1 MSNANPLQLLRSNTA
16 NKRPDPTAL
25 ADGRPAVN
33 TNAVSPGL
41 FFKDSA
47 GNLVKVGPVHVGTT
61 APNASP
67 ASGGATGNS
76 LGEQWLD
83 TTGGVYVL
91 KIWDGSAWRSET
103 GTFVDASG
111 DTMTGALVMDNQQ
124 QVRFREV
131 TANGTN
137 YIALQAPASVAS
149 DKTITLPDVNGTVVT
164 TGDTGTVTSTMI
176 ADATIVDADIS
187 ASAEIAVSKLADG
200 TARQLLQTDAA
211 GTGVEWTSNVDVPG
225 TLDVTGAATFD
236 STVAVT
242 GALTKSGSNV
252 VTVGDTGTVTS
263 TMILDGTIV
272 NADVNASAA
281 IAGTKISP
289 DFGSQNVTTTG
300 TSTSASFI
308 PTSSA
313 VPTNGVYLPAA
324 NSVAIS
330 TNGTRRLIITS
341 DGKVGL
347 GSASVLQQGSAIDG
361 GSGAGILELY
371 NGATG
376 NTTLENTGAFPIIF
390 KTNGSE
396 RMRLDSSGRLG
407 LGTSSPGFKL
417 TIEDATTPRIRI
429 GDGTRHLNVDGGST
443 TQNAAIGTDYAG
455 SFGIYTNG
463 AANTRLHVTSAG
475 NVGIGTTSPGSPLT
489 IESNAGNQVKI
500 TYPSIASYF
509 LNATSGGDF
518 AINKDG
524 TERARI
530 DSSGRLLVGTS
541 SARSNFFNTSASA
554 ALQVEGASGDTRRLS
569 IVSSATGNA
578 PAVLILGRQTSGS
591 IGGNTSVANDSPVGW
606 ISFQGND
613 GAEFVEA
620 ASIEC
625 YADGTPG
632 ANDMP
637 GRLVFSTTADGASSP
652 TERLRITSA
661 GRVGVGAS
669 SPQSAV
675 DVLSGVRGVPETS
688 GSTTSVTT
696 LRIRGSSNGVLDIGE
711 LSSATAG
718 SYWLQVRDRTNL
730 GFAYNLALQPNGGS
744 VGIGTASPSATLQVS
759 PSSGSANFQVSRGSK
774 GLQINQD
781 NDSADPNINTI
792 GATALKFLRDGSES
806 MRIDTS
812 GRLLVGTSTARSNF
826 FNATET
832 SDFQV
837 ESTNGL
843 ASIIRNVNAPG
854 GPGLILGKT
863 RSTSVGGTTIVQ
875 NGDLIG
881 GVSFQGI
888 DGSEF
893 VVAAAVEAYVDSTPG
908 ANDMP
913 GRLVFSTTADGA
925 SSPTER
931 MRIGSN
937 GAISLSPSGTTRGVI
952 IGNAFYDPVNA
963 AGIQIANSTGTGR
976 SLSAV
981 NGSGALQDNYMNLGD
996 PATRWGTVYAATGT
1010 INTSDANLKQD
1021 VEDLDTAELNVANAI
1036 KGLIKKF
1043 RFVDAVAEKGSDAR
1057 IHVGVIAQEVE
1068 QAFVDEGLDPRRYG
1082 LFCEDTLKDGSK
1094 RLGIRY
1100 DELLAF
1106 VVAAL

>member
-330 TNGTRRLIITS
+330 TNGTQRLLIEDDGDININSGSFFFDNGFNRLGVGTVTPAYELEVTSTGEADIQIDSASTYDAALRFAENGTNAFTIYHDASDSALVIYDNTNTTERLRITS
-341 DGKVGL
+341 DGK
-347 GSASVLQQGSAIDG
+347 
-361 GSGAGILELY
+361 
-371 NGATG
+371 
-376 NTTLENTGAFPIIF
+376 
-390 KTNGSE
+390 
-396 RMRLDSSGRLG
+396 LG

-429 GDGTRHLNVDGGST
+429 GDGTRHLNVDGGSA

-530 DSSGRLLVGTS
+530 DSSGRLL
-541 SARSNFFNTSASA
+541 
-554 ALQVEGASGDTRRLS
+554 
-569 IVSSATGNA
+569 I
-578 PAVLILGRQTSGS
+578 
-591 IGGNTSVANDSPVGW
+591 
-606 ISFQGND
+606 
-613 GAEFVEA
+613 
-620 ASIEC
+620 
-625 YADGTPG
+625 
-632 ANDMP
+632 
-637 GRLVFSTTADGASSP
+637 
-652 TERLRITSA
+652 
-661 GRVGVGAS
+661 
-669 SPQSAV
+669 
-675 DVLSGVRGVPETS
+675 
-688 GSTTSVTT
+688 
-696 LRIRGSSNGVLDIGE
+696 
-711 LSSATAG
+711 
-718 SYWLQVRDRTNL
+718 
-730 GFAYNLALQPNGGS
+730 
-744 VGIGTASPSATLQVS
+744 
-759 PSSGSANFQVSRGSK
+759 
-774 GLQINQD
+774 
-781 NDSADPNINTI
+781 
-792 GATALKFLRDGSES
+792 
-806 MRIDTS
+806 
-812 GRLLVGTSTARSNF
+812 GTSTAKSGTRSQYSKFTVQGN
-826 FNATET
+826 N
-832 SDFQV
+832 Q
-837 ESTNGL
+837 STGDGAQINL
-843 ASIIRNVNAPG
+843 ANNTNAPSLNTG
-854 GPGLILGKT
+854 DTLGQIIFTDNGPGEYGKIACQMD
-863 RSTSVGGTTIVQ
+863 GAGAGT
-875 NGDLIG
+875 
-881 GVSFQGI
+881 
-888 DGSEF
+888 
-893 VVAAAVEAYVDSTPG
+893 
-908 ANDMP
+908 NDYP

>member
-330 TNGTRRLIITS
+330 T
-341 DGKVGL
+341 
-347 GSASVLQQGSAIDG
+347 G
-361 GSGAGILELY
+361 GSGRLFV
-371 NGATG
+371 NSTG
-376 NTTLENTGAFPIIF
+376 L
-390 KTNGSE
+390 
-396 RMRLDSSGRLG
+396 
-407 LGTSSPGFKL
+407 
-417 TIEDATTPRIRI
+417 
-429 GDGTRHLNVDGGST
+429 
-443 TQNAAIGTDYAG
+443 
-455 SFGIYTNG
+455 
-463 AANTRLHVTSAG
+463 
-475 NVGIGTTSPGSPLT
+475 VGIGTSTPGYRLDVQDS
-489 IESNAGNQVKI
+489 INIRKDGSDNAYLYFNGTATRIGYNDGTGNLRFFTNSTERAYI
-500 TYPSIASYF
+500 GYGGGFNI
-509 LNATSGGDF
+509 LNTLNLGGNIVLSGGDRSI
-518 AINKDG
+518 INNDTNALIFGTNG

-530 DSSGRLLVGTS
+530 
-541 SARSNFFNTSASA
+541 
-554 ALQVEGASGDTRRLS
+554 
-569 IVSSATGNA
+569 
-578 PAVLILGRQTSGS
+578 
-591 IGGNTSVANDSPVGW
+591 
-606 ISFQGND
+606 
-613 GAEFVEA
+613 
-620 ASIEC
+620 
-625 YADGTPG
+625 
-632 ANDMP
+632 
-637 GRLVFSTTADGASSP
+637 
-652 TERLRITSA
+652 TSA
-661 GRVGVGAS
+661 G
-669 SPQSAV
+669 
-675 DVLSGVRGVPETS
+675 L
-688 GSTTSVTT
+688 
-696 LRIRGSSNGVLDIGE
+696 
-711 LSSATAG
+711 
-718 SYWLQVRDRTNL
+718 
-730 GFAYNLALQPNGGS
+730 
-744 VGIGTASPSATLQVS
+744 VGIGTSSPSTLLHIQSTDPAFRFKRSDALTDAYGELTTDTSGLVTMKCDPANAAAGSGFRITVDNSEALRVNSSGRVGIGTTSPSATLQVS

-781 NDSADPNINTI
+781 SDSADPNINTI
-792 GATALKFLRDGSES
+792 GTTALKFLRDGSES

-812 GRLLVGTSTARSNF
+812 GRLLVGTSTNL
-826 FNATET
+826 T
-832 SDFQV
+832 SDPVQISLSQADSLGGLSITNQQWYGYGARILFQ
-837 ESTNGL
+837 SKNNSAGDIKT
-843 ASIIRNVNAPG
+843 
-854 GPGLILGKT
+854 LGAI
-863 RSTSVGGTTIVQ
+863 VGEGDGQ
-875 NGDLIG
+875 NK
-881 GVSFQGI
+881 
-888 DGSEF
+888 
-893 VVAAAVEAYVDSTPG
+893 
-908 ANDMP
+908 
-913 GRLVFSTTADGA
+913 GRLVFSTTADGL

-931 MRIGSN
+931 MRITSAGQVNVYGSGTQGFLLTQFGSN
-937 GAISLSPSGTTRGVI
+937 YPARVYEAGAAGQN
-952 IGNAFYDPVNA
+952 NAATQLNLHQNSATGRSINA
-963 AGIQIANSTGTGR
+963 AGTINA
-976 SLSAV
+976 
-981 NGSGALQDNYMNLGD
+981 SGADYAEYMVKASDFTIAKGAVCGVTADGLLTLNY
-996 PATRWGTVYAATGT
+996 A
-1010 INTSDANLKQD
+1010 
-1021 VEDLDTAELNVANAI
+1021 
-1036 KGLIKKF
+1036 
-1043 RFVDAVAEKGSDAR
+1043 DAVSFVVKSTNPSYVGGDTWGSEDVVGSKPEADDADALVQWEADLEASRQTVDRIAFAGQVPVNVMGATPGQYIVPVEAADGGIEGVAKNETDMTLAEYMRAVGKVIAIEDDGRAR
-1057 IHVGVIAQEVE
+1057 IIV
-1068 QAFVDEGLDPRRYG
+1068 
-1082 LFCEDTLKDGSK
+1082 K
-1094 RLGIRY
+1094 
-1100 DELLAF
+1100 
-1106 VVAAL
+1106 VA

>member
-591 IGGNTSVANDSPVGW
+591 IGGNTSVANNSPVGW

-661 GRVGVGAS
+661 GLVGVGAS

-812 GRLLVGTSTARSNF
+812 GRLLVGTSS
-826 FNATET
+826 T
-832 SDFQV
+832 SSASALVVQNNSSGNGV
-837 ESTNGL
+837 GVVRINYSTN
-843 ASIIRNVNAPG
+843 S
-854 GPGLILGKT
+854 
-863 RSTSVGGTTIVQ
+863 
-875 NGDLIG
+875 
-881 GVSFQGI
+881 
-888 DGSEF
+888 
-893 VVAAAVEAYVDSTPG
+893 PG
-908 ANDMP
+908 ANDTLGIVSFGDNTHGEYTSVAGLRDGGTWSGSSKP
-913 GRLVFSTTADGA
+913 TRLVFSTTADGA

-931 MRIGSN
+931 LYLYSN
-937 GAISLSPSGTTRGVI
+937 GYVRAPGVYALTTAVAADVRVDSDGYLYRSTSSIQYKKDVETLKDEYADAIL
-952 IGNAFYDPVNA
+952 NARPVWF
-963 AGIQIANSTGTGR
+963 R
-976 SLSAV
+976 SLSKK
-981 NGSGALQDNYMNLGD
+981 DNPDWGYWGFIAEEIEQID
-996 PATRWGTVYAATGT
+996 PRLCTYSTNEDGE
-1010 INTSDANLKQD
+1010 QQ
-1021 VEDLDTAELNVANAI
+1021 VESVQYDRFVPHLLN
-1036 KGLIKKF
+1036 LIK
-1043 RFVDAVAEKGSDAR
+1043 R
-1057 IHVGVIAQEVE
+1057 QQ
-1068 QAFVDEGLDPRRYG
+1068 QAIE
-1082 LFCEDTLKDGSK
+1082 TLEAK
-1094 RLGIRY
+1094 
-1100 DELLAF
+1100 
-1106 VVAAL
+1106 VAALESA